1 MKLSISKEHL
11 NESIGHVS
19 KAITS
24 RTPIPI
30 LSGIKFD
37 TTEEGVRLT
46 ASDADITIQS
56 FIPVE
61 KDGHTIIRIE
71 QEGSVVLPAKFFGE
85 IIKKLPS
92 NEIEIEIR
100 PPFQATI
107 RSGGSEV
114 QLVGLDPEEYPQ
126 LPVIEERK
134 IVSVP
139 GDLLKTMIRQTSY
152 AVSTSEATP
161 ILTGV
166 LWSLDEHGLKFISC
180 DRHRLAQRETPLDAS
195 SEQYFRGV
203 VISGKTLNELSKVI
217 PDDHSLTDI
226 VVSDNQVLFRMDN
239 LLFYSR
245 LLEGT
250 YPDTSKL
257 IPNQFQTEIVVS
269 GKLLTEAIDRAYL
282 LSREEKTN
290 IVKLIMNEDQT
301 LEISSSS
308 SEIGKVTETIPVESM
323 TGQLL
328 KISFN
333 SKYMLDALRVIDS
346 EAIRLGFT
354 GAMSPIIIEPLGE
367 TKVLQL
373 ILPYRTTN

>member
-1 MKLSISKEHL
+1 MKLSILKEHL

-24 RTPIPI
+24 RSPIPI

-37 TTEEGVRLT
+37 ANEEGVRLT

-56 FIPVE
+56 FIPAE
-61 KDGHTIIRIE
+61 KDGVQVIRLD
-71 QEGSVVLPAKFFGE
+71 QAGSVVLPAKFFGE

-100 PPFQATI
+100 PPFHATI

-114 QLVGLDPEEYPQ
+114 QMVGLDPEEYPQ
-126 LPVIEERK
+126 LPLIEEKK

-139 GDLLKTMIRQTSY
+139 SDLLKTMIRQTSY
-152 AVSTSEATP
+152 AVSTSETTP

-166 LWSLDEHGLKFISC
+166 LCSLDENGLKFISC
-180 DRHRLAQRETPLDAS
+180 DRHRLAQRETPLAAGE
-195 SEQYFRGV
+195 EQYFRSV
-203 VISGKTLNELSKVI
+203 VISGKTLNELSKVL
-217 PDDHSLTDI
+217 PDENALTDI

-257 IPNQFQTEIVVS
+257 IPQQFQTEITVS
-269 GKLLTEAIDRAYL
+269 SKLLTEAIDRAYL

-308 SEIGKVTETIPVESM
+308 SELGKVTETIPVEQLS
-323 TGQLL
+323 GNLL

-333 SKYMLDALRVIDS
+333 SKYMLEALRVLDS
-346 EAIRLGFT
+346 EGVKLSFT